1 MLEEKVERI
10 AHALERLVPI
20 LEQFLAQNPEP
31 VKPAQTNPEP
41 VKPAKISPEPAP
53 SETITHADLKALC
66 MSLVKSGKAN
76 KDQIKGTLAFFA
88 ANTVAEVKA
97 ADLGACKQALEALTN
112 D

>member
-20 LEQFLAQNPEP
+20 LEKFLEQTPEP
-31 VKPAQTNPEP
+31 TKPAQTNPEP
-41 VKPAKISPEPAP
+41 TPTEIV
-53 SETITHADLKALC
+53 TRADIKALC
-66 MSLVKSGKAN
+66 MSLVKSGKVN

-88 ANTVAEVKA
+88 ANTVAEVKT
-97 ADLGACKQALEALTN
+97 ADLTACKQALEALTN

>member
-10 AHALERLVPI
+10 AHTLERLVPI

-31 VKPAQTNPEP
+31 VKPAQTSPEP
-41 VKPAKISPEPAP
+41 VKPAKIQPT
-53 SETITHADLKALC
+53 ETITHADLKSMC
-66 MSLVKSGKAN
+66 MSLVKSGKVN

-97 ADLGACKQALEALTN
+97 EDLSACKQALEALTN

>member
-20 LEQFLAQNPEP
+20 LEQFLKESPEP
-31 VKPAQTNPEP
+31 VKPAQNDSKP
-41 VKPAKISPEPAP
+41 VKPAETKAAPA
-53 SETITHADLKALC
+53 ETITHADLKALC
-66 MSLVKSGKAN
+66 MSLVKTGKAN
-76 KDQIKGTLAFFA
+76 KDQIKGTLALFA

-97 ADLGACKQALEALTN
+97 EDLSACKQALEALNN

>member
-20 LEQFLAQNPEP
+20 LEQFLKDNPEP
-31 VKPAQTNPEP
+31 VKPAQTNPQP
-41 VKPAKISPEPAP
+41 TPA
-53 SETITHADLKALC
+53 ETITHADLKALC
-66 MSLVKSGKAN
+66 MSLVKSGKVN

-97 ADLGACKQALEALTN
+97 ADLGECKLALEALTN
-112 D
+112 G